1 MGLAEFELQRLTFN
15 EQKPHNDLWY
25 VFAEEVVSSNRD
37 RVNAQGKRKQYSA
50 PALEKGLDILELL
63 AGEPE
68 GLTISQI
75 ADRLGR
81 SVGEIFRMVV
91 VLDQRGYIH
100 ASGGS
105 DVYAVTLKIFEIAHK
120 IPAIARLESAAA
132 PELRRLSHEIGQSC
146 HVVIYYDGRGHVVV
160 QQDAPSERVMTVRL
174 GAEAPL
180 VNTCSGHVLLAF
192 ASPQQR
198 DMMIGE
204 ISRGQ
209 RKPTK
214 KELAKLVER
223 IRDQRCEVMKSAQ
236 VQGVQDIGFPIF
248 DHTGQIAASLVVPFL
263 AYLDESHLV
272 PFDEARRRT
281 RKSADAISQALGFRN
296 TDIEELAGG
305 S

>member
-1 MGLAEFELQRLTFN
+1 M
-15 EQKPHNDLWY
+15 
-25 VFAEEVVSSNRD
+25 SSNRD

-75 ADRLGR
+75 ADSLVR

-105 DVYAVTLKIFEIAHK
+105 DLYAVTLKIFEIAHK

-132 PELRRLSHEIGQSC
+132 LELRGLSHEIGQSC

-198 DMMIGE
+198 AMMIGE
-204 ISRGQ
+204 IPRGQ

-214 KELAKLVER
+214 KELVEPCR
-223 IRDQRCEVMKSAQ
+223 AHKGPAVRSDEKCPCTGSTGYWFPDLRPHRRDR
-236 VQGVQDIGFPIF
+236 G
-248 DHTGQIAASLVVPFL
+248 IACGSLSGIP
-263 AYLDESHLV
+263 
-272 PFDEARRRT
+272 R
-281 RKSADAISQALGFRN
+281 
-296 TDIEELAGG
+296 
-305 S
+305 